1 MPKHIPEAIKL
12 EAMKLYLAGDKTAKE
27 IAKIVSKNGTS
38 VKPPTIYAW
47 AKKEAWGEQKAV
59 AVADQQQKIAETE
72 GQKFARLQQAQLE
85 SYTVIS
91 NKAYRELSELHFD
104 KAFDAVKAIDVG
116 NKGQRDV
123 LLGMINLQFVQ
134 DVLGILIEEV
144 SDQEVLNK
152 VAMKLK
158 TLVQT
163 VQGEK

>member
-1 MPKHIPEAIKL
+1 MPKHIPETIKL
-12 EAMKLYLAGDKTAKE
+12 EVMELYLAGDKTAKE
-27 IAKIVSKNGTS
+27 IANIVSKNGTS

-47 AKKEAWGEQKAV
+47 AKKEAWGQQKAG
-59 AVADQQQKIAETE
+59 AVADQQQKIAESE
-72 GQKFARLQQAQLE
+72 GQKFARLQQQQLE

-104 KAFDAVKAIDVG
+104 RAFDAVKAIDVG

-123 LLGMINLQFVQ
+123 LMGMINLQFVQ

-144 SDQEVLNK
+144 TDQEVLNK
-152 VAMKLK
+152 VATKLK

-163 VQGEK
+163 AQGDK

>member
-1 MPKHIPEAIKL
+1 MPKHIPEKVKL

-27 IAKIVSKNGTS
+27 IANIVSKNGTS

-47 AKKEAWGEQKAV
+47 AKKEAWRQQKAV
-59 AVADQQQKIAETE
+59 AVTDQQQKIAETE
-72 GQKFARLQQAQLE
+72 GQKFARLQQEQLQ
-85 SYTVIS
+85 SYSVIS

-123 LLGMINLQFVQ
+123 LMGMINLQFVQ
-134 DVLGILIEEV
+134 DVLGILVDEV
-144 SDQEVLNK
+144 SDQEILNR
-152 VAMKLK
+152 VAVKLK

-163 VQGEK
+163 AQGDK